1 MIALH
6 TLKPE
11 PGSKKRR
18 KRVGRGIGSGHGKT
32 AGRGTKG
39 QKARD
44 TIPPRFEGGQ
54 TPIHRRLPVRV
65 GFKNINRTEYA
76 IVNVGTLAARF
87 QPNDEITP
95 QRLLERRIIR
105 KLKDGLKVLGE
116 GEITFPITVHAHA
129 VSQSARAKIEAAG
142 GQVKIIGEASSI
154 SAPTSEG

>member
-1 MIALH
+1 MIELH

-32 AGRGTKG
+32 ATRGTKG

-65 GFKNINRTEYA
+65 GFRNVNRVEYA
-76 IVNVGTLAARF
+76 VVNVGTLAERF
-87 QPNDEITP
+87 RPNETVTP
-95 QRLLERRIIR
+95 ELLKERRILR
-105 KLKDGLKVLGE
+105 KLKDGVKVLGN
-116 GEITFPITVHAHA
+116 GEINIPLTVYAHA
-129 VSQSARAKIEAAG
+129 VSKSARAKIEAAG
-142 GQVKIIGEASSI
+142 GTVQLIEK
-154 SAPTSEG
+154 

>member
-1 MIALH
+1 MIELH

-32 AGRGTKG
+32 ATRGTKG

-65 GFKNINRTEYA
+65 GFRNVNRVEYA
-76 IVNVGTLAARF
+76 VINVGTLAERF
-87 QPNDEITP
+87 QPNETVTP
-95 QRLLERRIIR
+95 ELLKERRILR
-105 KLKDGLKVLGE
+105 KLKDGVKVLGE
-116 GEITFPITVHAHA
+116 GEITIPLTVHAHA
-129 VSQSARAKIEAAG
+129 VSASARAKIEAAG
-142 GQVKIIGEASSI
+142 GTVQLIEK
-154 SAPTSEG
+154 